1 MEEYKLLKFLDKFKG
16 LYTKLGVDY
25 EKMRIIL
32 KIKLTLDRRRTS
44 TIMGSSNK
52 KDEKS
57 ENSFVYALIMYG
69 IIGAFIGIIILS
81 SSNAM
86 FHFP

>member
-1 MEEYKLLKFLDKFKG
+1 MVPITFLSLTSKRTF
-16 LYTKLGVDY
+16 

-52 KDEKS
+52 KDEES
-57 ENSFVYALIMYG
+57 ENSFVYALIM
-69 IIGAFIGIIILS
+69 
-81 SSNAM
+81 
-86 FHFP
+86 